1 MVTLRILLASAVLL
15 LTIIG
20 CDGSPSAS
28 TPPTAT
34 GAGQTG
40 IGGRATAGPVCPV
53 ETTPPD
59 PGCAARPVAG
69 AALLIRDGT
78 GREIARVTT
87 AADGTFFVA
96 VPAGVYI
103 VEPQPVEGLLGTAPP
118 QDATVSSGS
127 ATTITLVYDTGIRGP
142 AVAPS

>member
-1 MVTLRILLASAVLL
+1 MVTLRTLLAGAALL

-28 TPPTAT
+28 APPTAT

-40 IGGRATAGPVCPV
+40 IGGNATAGPVCPV

-59 PGCAARPVAG
+59 PNCAARPVPG
-69 AALLIRDGT
+69 AALVVRDGT
-78 GREIARVTT
+78 GREVARVTT
-87 AADGTFFVA
+87 GKDGTFFVA
-96 VPAGVYI
+96 VPAGAYV

-118 QDATVSSGS
+118 QDATVSTGNT
-127 ATTITLVYDTGIRGP
+127 TTITLLYDTGIRGP